1 MSSQRKSDFPCL
13 FTSCKQKI
21 KISTLELVNIK
32 TPEEMELDKENSIRK
47 EIQNQFLL
55 ILHQKNYIFFPRIG
69 KKRDFF
75 DNDDEYNDYLMDF
88 EDIGHYV

>member
-1 MSSQRKSDFPCL
+1 MSQRKSDFACL

-21 KISTLELVNIK
+21 KISTLQLVNIK
-32 TPEEMELDKENSIRK
+32 TQEEMELDKENSIRK
-47 EIQNQFLL
+47 EIQHQFLL
-55 ILHQKNYIFFPRIG
+55 ILHLIMIFFPRIG

-88 EDIGHYV
+88 EDIGHNV